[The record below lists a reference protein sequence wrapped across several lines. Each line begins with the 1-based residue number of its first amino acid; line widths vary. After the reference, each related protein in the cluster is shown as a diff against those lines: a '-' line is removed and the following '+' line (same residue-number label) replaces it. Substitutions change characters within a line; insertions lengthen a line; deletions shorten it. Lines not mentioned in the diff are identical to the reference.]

1 MTYFIGTNGNYYEG
15 DQASHLDTEVLQRPA
30 ANYVWQNGAWSKVEP
45 TVEEKI
51 LAFKQAVQD
60 KQDSEAVKKGYD
72 NMISACSYV
81 GFANPFQAE
90 AQAFLIWRAGCWEKC
105 YQITAEVQS
114 GTRPFPTADELLAEL
129 PALQLP

>member
-1 MTYFIGTNGNYYEG
+1 MVQIYLMAVLLTYLLSDATMKRTILNVSTNEIEIVE
-15 DQASHLDTEVLQRPA
+15 DLDKL
-30 ANYVWQNGAWSKVEP
+30 YEP

-51 LAFKQAVQD
+51 TILKNSVQS

-72 NMISACSYV
+72 NILSACSYA

-105 YQITAEVQS
+105 YQIMAEVQG
-114 GTRPFPTADELLAEL
+114 GTRPFPTVDELLAEL
-129 PALQLP
+129 PSLQLP